1 MASLKALRDDYQL
14 ETETVANSAKT
25 ATFEKKCS
33 QISHFSRVFEFED
46 ETELQFLRDERAAIR
61 EFDGGM
67 SKSRAVYMSVL
78 DVPCLPSNSNNQAL
92 KLTINLRRYS
102 LINRNEKVY
111 KYIDLENNEK
121 KQTGPTG
128 LAQQ

>member
-14 ETETVANSAKT
+14 ETERVANS

-46 ETELQFLRDERAAIR
+46 EEELQFLRDERAAIR

-67 SKSRAVYMSVL
+67 SKSRAEYMSVL
-78 DVPCLPSNSNNQAL
+78 DIPCLPTNSHNQ
-92 KLTINLRRYS
+92 K
-102 LINRNEKVY
+102 
-111 KYIDLENNEK
+111 
-121 KQTGPTG
+121 
-128 LAQQ
+128 

>member
-1 MASLKALRDDYQL
+1 MASLKALRENYQA

-46 ETELQFLRDERAAIR
+46 EAELQFLRDERAAIR

-67 SKSRAVYMSVL
+67 SKSRAEYMSVL
-78 DVPCLPSNSNNQAL
+78 DVPSLPSDSN
-92 KLTINLRRYS
+92 
-102 LINRNEKVY
+102 
-111 KYIDLENNEK
+111 D
-121 KQTGPTG
+121 
-128 LAQQ
+128 

>member
-33 QISHFSRVFEFED
+33 QISHFSRVLHD
-46 ETELQFLRDERAAIR
+46 ENKEELQFLRDERAAIR

-67 SKSRAVYMSVL
+67 SRSRAEYLSVL
-78 DVPCLPSNSNNQAL
+78 DVPCLPTNSNNQ
-92 KLTINLRRYS
+92 T
-102 LINRNEKVY
+102 
-111 KYIDLENNEK
+111 
-121 KQTGPTG
+121 
-128 LAQQ
+128 

>member
-46 ETELQFLRDERAAIR
+46 EAELQFLRDERAAVR
-61 EFDGGM
+61 EYDAGM
-67 SKSRAVYMSVL
+67 QRNRAKYLSVL
-78 DVPCLPSNSNNQAL
+78 DVPSLPSDSNDQ
-92 KLTINLRRYS
+92 
-102 LINRNEKVY
+102 
-111 KYIDLENNEK
+111 K
-121 KQTGPTG
+121 K
-128 LAQQ
+128 